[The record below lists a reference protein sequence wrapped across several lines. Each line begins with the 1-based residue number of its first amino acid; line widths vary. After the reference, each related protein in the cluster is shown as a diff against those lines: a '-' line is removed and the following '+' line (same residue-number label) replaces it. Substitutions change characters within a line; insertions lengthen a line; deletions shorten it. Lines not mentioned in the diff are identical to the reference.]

1 MTACKRCYGDGF
13 AACMCDPLDAGV
25 LSSDAP
31 VVLSPAD
38 ADRVA
43 ALIEERPGPTE
54 AMRALFAERRPV
66 AGWVRVDDAYFL
78 PGPIEC
84 MTHEDEHASDDAP
97 WFWALRADTSEG
109 RLILIVNGDQI
120 LGHRPT
126 LAAAQLAAED
136 ALRAVIVDAA
146 AALGLRVVPS

>member
-1 MTACKRCYGDGF
+1 MRGHRHIWMASDRSDVLGCVDCG
-13 AACMCDPLDAGV
+13 AMCTWD
-25 LSSDAP
+25 
-31 VVLSPAD
+31 PAD
-38 ADRVA
+38 RDTHPDA
-43 ALIEERPGPTE
+43 A
-54 AMRALFAERRPV
+54 RRPV

-136 ALRAVIVDAA
+136 ALRAIAA
-146 AALGLRVVPS
+146 EILRAVGK